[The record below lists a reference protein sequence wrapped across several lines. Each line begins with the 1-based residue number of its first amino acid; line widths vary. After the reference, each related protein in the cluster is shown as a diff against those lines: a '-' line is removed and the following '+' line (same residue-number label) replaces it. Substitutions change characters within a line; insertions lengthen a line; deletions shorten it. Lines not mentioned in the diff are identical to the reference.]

1 MLSAEE
7 EYLQDTV
14 NPAAYY
20 VGPEMQA
27 LQTASSAVSRL
38 VKDEVCSSFCTTTR
52 QQEADLHQ
60 SNKTAALVPCHV
72 LVVLQSP
79 SGSSVQCGTYHE
91 SLNCLSNN
99 PDAIHLEGA
108 KGQCLVVLKQSHT
121 FPLESVGHV
130 WLGAPILTGVSLQ
143 AWAAGQRLPERLATS
158 LQPLLD
164 LRLVSRLLPGGSSA
178 PGKYMRSIDT
188 VVLPLSKTPCRQCT
202 PVFLCSSGAPGIG
215 CASCPEFC

>member
-1 MLSAEE
+1 M
-7 EYLQDTV
+7 QDTV

-38 VKDEVCSSFCTTTR
+38 VKDEVCSSFCTTTS

-60 SNKTAALVPCHV
+60 SNQTAALVPCRV
-72 LVVLQSP
+72 LLVLQSP
-79 SGSSVQCGTYHE
+79 SGSNVQCGTYHE
-91 SLNCLSNN
+91 SLNCMSNN

-108 KGQCLVVLKQSHT
+108 KGQCLVVLKQSHN
-121 FPLESVGHV
+121 FPLESVGFV
-130 WLGAPILTGVSLQ
+130 WLGASILTGVSLQ
-143 AWAAGQRLPERLATS
+143 GWAAGQRLPERLATS

-164 LRLVSRLLPGGSSA
+164 LRLVSRLLPGGSSV

-188 VVLPLSKTPCRQCT
+188 VVLPLSQNLCRQCS
-202 PVFLCSSGAPGIG
+202 PLVSLQLRRPGIG